1 MHASYSLALLRF
13 PPPCSPVQHQVTHS
27 PHRAGSYSAST
38 IKNYV
43 AGVRAWH
50 ILHRLPWKL
59 SDEQVEVMVRAAKT
73 ITPAASKRKPR
84 DPYTIPTL
92 LAIRAQ
98 LNLTDPLD
106 VAVWACATSL
116 FYGAARAGE
125 LTVPKLGA
133 FDPTLHVQRSNVT
146 LKASCNRDEVTEIY
160 ILHTKTTPTG
170 EAIYWA
176 KQNDDTDPLAA
187 LDSHLALNKPH
198 PGEHLFVHTIKGAR
212 RPLTKK
218 AFLVRISSA
227 AAAAKLTPLQ
237 GHSFRIGG
245 TLEYLLRGL
254 PFDTMRV
261 KGRWASAAFLKYLRH
276 HSEVM
281 APYMQAN
288 PAAYGNLLRITLP
301 SDSAPD
307 LV

>member
-1 MHASYSLALLRF
+1 M
-13 PPPCSPVQHQVTHS
+13 QHQVTHS

-133 FDPTLHVQRSNVT
+133 FDPHAPCPEIQR
-146 LKASCNRDEVTEIY
+146 
-160 ILHTKTTPTG
+160 
-170 EAIYWA
+170 
-176 KQNDDTDPLAA
+176 
-187 LDSHLALNKPH
+187 H
-198 PGEHLFVHTIKGAR
+198 PQSQ
-212 RPLTKK
+212 PQ
-218 AFLVRISSA
+218 
-227 AAAAKLTPLQ
+227 Q
-237 GHSFRIGG
+237 G
-245 TLEYLLRGL
+245 
-254 PFDTMRV
+254 
-261 KGRWASAAFLKYLRH
+261 
-276 HSEVM
+276 
-281 APYMQAN
+281 
-288 PAAYGNLLRITLP
+288 
-301 SDSAPD
+301 
-307 LV
+307 